1 MYSWVYILPTVS
13 PRLYIPHVYST
24 QYTISAI
31 IEQIDQRRVRA
42 HSSNMAADLTGLLS
56 ARPRL
61 SETLLFLS
69 LASRNQR
76 SPFRHFALLALHCWC
91 YYFLLSYCSLLS
103 INVCINFCSILATE
117 GRHFAFSSPILDVR
131 AVIVWCCTVGII
143 NFHNI
148 FVIYF
153 HCHMY

>member
-13 PRLYIPHVYST
+13 PRSYIPHVYST

-61 SETLLFLS
+61 SGRRSCF
-69 LASRNQR
+69 R
-76 SPFRHFALLALHCWC
+76 SPPAANARPRHFAFTSIALLEVVLF
-91 YYFLLSYCSLLS
+91 FLGLSDCSLLS
-103 INVCINFCSILATE
+103 INLCVNFCSILVTE
-117 GRHFAFSSPILDVR
+117 GRSPFRLFFR
-131 AVIVWCCTVGII
+131 PCCVLAPCGGRC
-143 NFHNI
+143 
-148 FVIYF
+148 VVLY
-153 HCHMY
+153 C